1 MSPRLEAPKLVV
13 QVPGAAIKIEP
24 DAVLRG
30 ALFEVETRALVPEA
44 MKQKQPLVL
53 LPGLLC
59 DAALWEPQLSDLAD
73 IADFFVAD
81 LTDQQSI
88 AEMGASVLRDSPWKE
103 FALAGLSMGG
113 YVAQEIMRQAPQR
126 VTRLALLDT
135 RSRPELPEET
145 KRREQFMKLAR
156 SGRGFTPV
164 TNRMLPLMLH
174 ESRMKDAELVK
185 IIREMAERTG
195 VDGYIRQQKAII
207 ARPDFRPLLPSI
219 KCPTL
224 VLCGRQD
231 RLTPLENGEEMAQAI
246 PNAKLVVVE
255 ECGHMSTLE
264 RPQVVNKAMRE
275 WLLST

>member
-1 MSPRLEAPKLVV
+1 M
-13 QVPGAAIKIEP
+13 
-24 DAVLRG
+24 
-30 ALFEVETRALVPEA
+30 
-44 MKQKQPLVL
+44 KQPLIL

-73 IADFFVAD
+73 AADFFVAD
-81 LTDQQSI
+81 LTEHETMKDM
-88 AEMGASVLRDSPWKE
+88 AASVLRDSPWKE

-135 RSRPELPEET
+135 RSRAELPEET
-145 KRREQFMKLAR
+145 ERRRQLMDLAKTE
-156 SGRGFTPV
+156 RGFTPV

-174 ESRMKDAELVK
+174 SSRVKDAPLVNV
-185 IIREMAERTG
+185 IREMAERTG
-195 VDGYIRQQKAII
+195 IDAFIRQQNAII
-207 ARPDFRPLLPSI
+207 ARPDYRSMLPSI

-231 RLTPLENGEEMAQAI
+231 RLTPLENSEQMVAAI
-246 PNAKLVVVE
+246 PGAKLVVVE

-264 RPQVVNKAMRE
+264 RPTEVNRAVRA
-275 WLLST
+275 WLLR

>member
-1 MSPRLEAPKLVV
+1 M
-13 QVPGAAIKIEP
+13 
-24 DAVLRG
+24 
-30 ALFEVETRALVPEA
+30 
-44 MKQKQPLVL
+44 KQPLIL

-81 LTDQQSI
+81 LTEHETMKDM
-88 AEMGASVLRDSPWKE
+88 AASVLRDSPWKE

-135 RSRPELPEET
+135 RSRPEQPEET
-145 KRREQFMKLAR
+145 ERRHQFMKLAQTGR
-156 SGRGFTPV
+156 SFTPV

-174 ESRMKDAELVK
+174 PSRIKEAPLVK
-185 IIREMAERTG
+185 VIREMAERTG
-195 VDGYIRQQKAII
+195 VEAYIRQQNAII
-207 ARPDFRPLLPSI
+207 SRPDFRPNLVRI

-231 RLTPLENGEEMAQAI
+231 QLTPLKNSEEMAQAI
-246 PNAKLVVVE
+246 PGAKLIVVE
-255 ECGHMSTLE
+255 ECGHVSTLE
-264 RPQVVNKAMRE
+264 RPAFVSTAMRG
-275 WLLST
+275 WLGM